1 MGVLGLEAILL
12 ASGRNFLLQ
21 AGSPRHPGCSS
32 CFLYFCKSAH
42 KHTWEKSKE
51 EGKTGVVSRLL
62 FDLCMPFCFW
72 VGWLTES
79 RLLLLL
85 LLPLPPPL
93 REIHI
98 T

>member
-62 FDLCMPFCFW
+62 LICVCLSAFGWGGSLSPGCCSSCFF
-72 VGWLTES
+72 LF
-79 RLLLLL
+79 LLLLGKF
-85 LLPLPPPL
+85 
-93 REIHI
+93 